1 MFPPLLEHDEDS
13 PMTAAVL
20 IAASTVVV
28 LLLGLIHLTYT
39 FYGIKLH
46 PRDTALKERLM
57 AASLN
62 ISRETT
68 MWRTWIGFNASHSFG
83 CILFGLVYGYLALW
97 QRAMLLQSWFLLFV
111 GLALL
116 IGYAVLGKRYWFSI
130 PFRGITLALL
140 LYGAGLVANLR

>member
-1 MFPPLLEHDEDS
+1 LLEHYAEDS
-13 PMTAAVL
+13 PLAAFAL
-20 IAASTVVV
+20 IAASAVVI

-39 FYGIKLH
+39 FYGIKLQ
-46 PRDTALKERLM
+46 PRDAALKERLM
-57 AASLN
+57 AVSLN

-97 QRAMLLQSWFLLFV
+97 QRVLLLQSWFLLTV

-140 LYGAGLVANLR
+140 LYGAGLVANLW